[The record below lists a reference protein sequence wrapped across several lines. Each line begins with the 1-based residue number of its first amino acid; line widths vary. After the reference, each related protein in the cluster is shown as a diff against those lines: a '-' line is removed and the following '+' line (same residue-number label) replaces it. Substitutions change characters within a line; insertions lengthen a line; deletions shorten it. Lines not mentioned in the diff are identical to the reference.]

1 MSLCQNHLLKHLQTT
16 PSLAPSVQRGEA
28 QILVPTVV
36 RQLLQ
41 RTLGMKIGPYTNLNS
56 YIEYKFGLGT
66 QNCASEAPN
75 DIIMMIMI
83 VPVTVILDSPLF
95 KSRFY
100 HRAFSGMSPLVV

>member
-16 PSLAPSVQRGEA
+16 PSLASSVQRGEA

-66 QNCASEAPN
+66 QNCASKAPN

-83 VPVTVILDSPLF
+83 MIVIDSPLF

>member
-16 PSLAPSVQRGEA
+16 PSLASSVQRGEA

-56 YIEYKFGLGT
+56 YIEYTFGLGT
-66 QNCASEAPN
+66 QNCEAPN
-75 DIIMMIMI
+75 DIMI
-83 VPVTVILDSPLF
+83 VIDSPLF